1 MRRFLTL
8 GFEYEIAV
16 GQSLEEPQTRPRRGS
31 TKSVMRKSRGLCKPE
46 GQLCL
51 DPAIT
56 LQNVRIADHVLRKAL
71 RPSTERGGT
80 G

>member
-31 TKSVMRKSRGLCKPE
+31 TKSVIRKSRGLCKPE

-51 DPAIT
+51 DPASQRVSYAWI
-56 LQNVRIADHVLRKAL
+56 Q
-71 RPSTERGGT
+71 PSRYRM
-80 G
+80 